1 VVGEICRPLTNSTT
15 FPLELDRVERLG
27 KAIEGH
33 NAPEEPLGTSL
44 NTSPIPSNRYF
55 ANDDTNEKR
64 TIGRLWESRS
74 SGKGLFIIVE
84 KEIAGRDMRPDAR
97 QNWIDLLGL

>member
-33 NAPEEPLGTSL
+33 ATRRKSR
-44 NTSPIPSNRYF
+44 SNRYF